1 MAELK
6 AGNHLL
12 GEARLRAETA
22 HRHLID
28 AIESISDAFVL
39 FDEQQRIV
47 LFNSRFKAF
56 WAHSR
61 VRIIAGM
68 RISEVKRLMTANGLF
83 SEEPRGQADEH
94 VLYRLQNGH
103 WLQVSERPTQEGGRV
118 ILRSEEHTSELQSL
132 MRISYADAS

>member
-68 RISEVKRLMTANGLF
+68 RISGVKRLMRT
-83 SEEPRGQADEH
+83 EERRVGNE
-94 VLYRLQNGH
+94 L
-103 WLQVSERPTQEGGRV
+103 VSTV
-118 ILRSEEHTSELQSL
+118 RSRWSPY
-132 MRISYADAS
+132 I